1 MTKLSKKDARQET
14 KRYKNAVVTNYTKA
28 MSANKDDI
36 LRLEKHQLSREQLR
50 EEKDL
55 LEVKLCL
62 EKISDKVLE

>member
-1 MTKLSKKDARQET
+1 MKKDDMTKLSKKDARQET

-36 LRLEKHQLSREQLR
+36 LRLVKYWLSGEQLW

-55 LEVKLCL
+55 LAAKLCP
-62 EKISDKVLE
+62 EK